1 MDGSG
6 RFEVLDGH
14 GRNVFADGRTFVS
27 AEQAAQAAKN
37 QGLNT
42 TYITFDERVRLL
54 GMVEDNSKVEVIE

>member
-1 MDGSG
+1 M
-6 RFEVLDGH
+6 
-14 GRNVFADGRTFVS
+14 S

-42 TYITFDERVRLL
+42 TYITFDERARLL